1 MFTIGYHGNTAIVDR
16 TSQQKLGKL
25 PTEELLERGMFKA
38 AFCAVLDAGSPED
51 AQRFLEA
58 FNRKTGCAYRSV
70 DELKRLFGVF
80 ENPKDVVKIT
90 AV

>member
-16 TSQQKLGKL
+16 TSQQRLGKL
-25 PTEELLERGMFKA
+25 STEELLEKGMFKA
-38 AFCAVLDAGSPED
+38 AFCAVLETGGPEE

-58 FNRKTGCAYRSV
+58 FNRSTSSGYRSV
-70 DELKRLFGVF
+70 EELKRLFGVF
-80 ENPKDVVKIT
+80 ENPKSVVKIT